1 MNDKFELDRRT
12 ALIRRSGNNGTLIL
26 QREAKGEHMKILIAA
41 GAFKQSLSAAEVCTA
56 IGRGLQQS
64 GLGAE
69 VELLPIA
76 DGGNGTLDAFLATDG
91 ERVTVPVLDPL
102 RRPIQADYGL
112 VDGGRT
118 AIIEMALASGIELLT
133 PVELDPMSATT
144 YGSGQLM
151 ADALERG
158 VERII
163 IGMGGSATVDGGM
176 GCLQA
181 LGLRLLGA
189 DGGEVSAGGGGLA
202 DIAVFEERGLD
213 RRWKDLEIII
223 ASDVENPTLGENGA
237 ARVFGPQK
245 GADAEM
251 VERLERNLDHCFTTL
266 YEQRGIDVRR
276 VKGGGAAGAFAAGLM
291 AFLSCE
297 IVSGIDLIL
306 EQNRFREKLVDA
318 SLVITGEG
326 QIDEQ
331 TLAGKGP
338 LGVAK
343 LAAARGVPTIAIV
356 GGLNIDDALLHKAG
370 VQAAFSIV
378 DKPMAL
384 QAALDNAEELVRRA
398 ALRLGYVLRLQN
410 DR

>member
-1 MNDKFELDRRT
+1 
-12 ALIRRSGNNGTLIL
+12 
-26 QREAKGEHMKILIAA
+26 MKILIAA

-69 VELLPIA
+69 IELLPIA
-76 DGGNGTLDAFLATDG
+76 DGGNGTLDAFLATGG
-91 ERVTVPVLDPL
+91 ERVAVPVLDPL
-102 RRPIQADYGL
+102 RRPIRADYGL
-112 VDGGRT
+112 VNGGRT
-118 AIIEMALASGIELLT
+118 AIIEMALASGMELLT
-133 PVELDPMSATT
+133 SAELDPMSATT

-158 VERII
+158 VEQIV

-181 LGLRLLGA
+181 LGLRLL
-189 DGGEVSAGGGGLA
+189 DEGGGMVSAGGAGLA
-202 DIAVFEERGLD
+202 DITVFEDGGMD

-223 ASDVENPTLGENGA
+223 ASDVENPTLGESGA
-237 ARVFGPQK
+237 ARIFGPQK
-245 GADAEM
+245 GADDEM
-251 VERLERNLDHCFTTL
+251 VEQLERNLDHCFTTL

-306 EQNRFREKLVDA
+306 EQNGFREKLEGA
-318 SLVITGEG
+318 SLVVTGEG

-338 LGVAK
+338 LGVAQV
-343 LAAARGVPTIAIV
+343 AAAHGVPTIAIV
-356 GGLNIDDALLHKAG
+356 GGLNIDDALLHEAG
-370 VQAAFSIV
+370 VRAAFSIV
-378 DKPMAL
+378 DKPMSL
-384 QAALDNAEELVRRA
+384 QAALENAEDLVRRA
-398 ALRLGYVLRLQN
+398 ALRLGYVLQMQN
-410 DR
+410 ER